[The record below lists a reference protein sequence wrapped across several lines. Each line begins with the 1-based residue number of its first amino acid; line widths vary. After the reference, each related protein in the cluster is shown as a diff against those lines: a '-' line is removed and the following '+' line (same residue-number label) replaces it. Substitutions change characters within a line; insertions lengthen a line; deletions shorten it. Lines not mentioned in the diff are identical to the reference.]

1 MQRSPALPGLC
12 CPARW
17 RRLLHAGIRNSRYVL
32 IENARHLTPL
42 EVPDRI
48 ADELSL
54 LMKGNNVV

>member
-1 MQRSPALPGLC
+1 MLPR
-12 CPARW
+12 PRW